1 MIRKL
6 ILIITLSFFVL
17 FACEENTSTEK
28 DLLAK
33 AGENNIGIVPV
44 EAMNISEKLIEQKLP
59 LTGVLKPYNSVDLI
73 SEVSGKVKSI
83 SKELGDYVSANQILA
98 VIDDIIPESQYKQAQ
113 AQVQSTQSALEISE
127 LNLKSDK
134 ILFENGDISE
144 LEYNSSKSNF
154 NNTEAQHLSAVAA
167 LSAAKKTY
175 EDTRI
180 KSPISGFVARK
191 NIEFGTMVPMG
202 TVVYRVVDLSNMKL
216 IVSIPQEI
224 INRVSIG
231 EKALVNVSALN
242 GHVYEGRVK
251 RISPQADEATGG
263 FMVEILVP
271 NSDGK
276 IKGGMTAKIELLIAK
291 EQKVIAIPEYAL
303 VSKND
308 ESFVYKITND
318 YAELVKIELGES
330 IGENVIVETGLSI
343 GDKIVVVGMKN
354 LGIKT
359 KVNIEK
365 MN

>member
-6 ILIITLSFFVL
+6 FLIITLSFFVL

-33 AGENNIGIVPV
+33 AEENNIEIVPV
-44 EAMNISEKLIEQKLP
+44 EALTISENLIEQKLP

-73 SEVSGKVKSI
+73 AEVSGKVTSI
-83 SKELGDYVSANQILA
+83 SKELGDYVSTNQILA
-98 VIDDIIPESQYKQAQ
+98 VIDDVIPESQYKQAQ
-113 AQVQSTQSALEISE
+113 AQVQSTQSIQKIAE
-127 LNLKSDK
+127 LNLQSDK

-144 LEYNSSKSNF
+144 LEYNSSLSNY
-154 NNTEAQHLSAVAA
+154 NNTEAQHLSAIAS
-167 LSAAKKTY
+167 LSAAKKNY
-175 EDTRI
+175 DDTRI
-180 KSPISGFVARK
+180 KSPISGFVSRK

-202 TVVYRVVDLSNMKL
+202 AVVYRVVDLSKMKL

-224 INRVSIG
+224 INKVSVG

-242 GHVYEGRVK
+242 GQVYNGTVK

-263 FMVEILVP
+263 FMVEILVQ

-276 IKGGMTAKIELLIAK
+276 IKGGMTAKIDLLIAK
-291 EQKVIAIPEYAL
+291 EQNVLAIPEYAL

-308 ESFVYKITND
+308 ENYVYRISND

-330 IGENVIVETGLSI
+330 IGENVIIESGLSV

-359 KVNIEK
+359 KVTIEK
-365 MN
+365 LN

>member
-1 MIRKL
+1 MVISL
-6 ILIITLSFFVL
+6 SWNIIVPNQILIIL
-17 FACEENTSTEK
+17 
-28 DLLAK
+28 
-33 AGENNIGIVPV
+33 
-44 EAMNISEKLIEQKLP
+44 
-59 LTGVLKPYNSVDLI
+59 
-73 SEVSGKVKSI
+73 
-83 SKELGDYVSANQILA
+83 
-98 VIDDIIPESQYKQAQ
+98 
-113 AQVQSTQSALEISE
+113 
-127 LNLKSDK
+127 
-134 ILFENGDISE
+134 
-144 LEYNSSKSNF
+144 
-154 NNTEAQHLSAVAA
+154 EAQHLSAIAA

-202 TVVYRVVDLSNMKL
+202 TVVYRVVDLSKMKL

-224 INRVSIG
+224 INRVRIG

-242 GHVYEGRVK
+242 NQIYNGTVK

-291 EQKVIAIPEYAL
+291 EQKVMAIPEYAL
-303 VSKND
+303 VSKN
-308 ESFVYKITND
+308 EENFVYRISND
-318 YAELVKIELGES
+318 YAELVKIGLGES
-330 IGENVIVETGLSI
+330 IGENIIVESGLSI

-359 KVNIEK
+359 KVNVEK
-365 MN
+365 LN